1 MTVGKLPHSPSQI
14 SSLAAAL
21 GPVEDVLPAITF
33 QHGFMRGSLMV
44 VTTYVS
50 KFHNFIFDGRFAP
63 FAFFRQVPQYVHTRH
78 TQIFIEYWFPTLL
91 YCRSRPT
98 FRAFTDLRLWVW
110 SVFRFYLFL
119 TARLPILRNPVGSL
133 AGSFLPSV
141 PLPPR
146 PNEKTYAHLCSTPRF
161 LELFSNPFFHLS
173 HLKVF
178 PKPAFYIFGVA

>member
-1 MTVGKLPHSPSQI
+1 MVLCVEVWWLLPLMLVNSTILYSTADSLRSHSS
-14 SSLAAAL
+14 
-21 GPVEDVLPAITF
+21 V
-33 QHGFMRGSLMV
+33 
-44 VTTYVS
+44 
-50 KFHNFIFDGRFAP
+50 KFHSMYIPGTLKYLLNTDFPVMAP
-63 FAFFRQVPQYVHTRH
+63 
-78 TQIFIEYWFPTLL
+78 LL

-110 SVFRFYLFL
+110 SVFRFYSFL